1 MKIAIIGSGPVA
13 ILTAFH
19 FDQLGADV
27 VLFQRSPL
35 GGNLNLLKQAYPQY
49 KIQYQN
55 KSWDV
60 ESFYR
65 EVLVPQG
72 LELEKYNLTKH
83 GDVLRVHKRFLHPTE
98 EINNRTRMH
107 DLFRVIYSTN
117 PKESILKQLEEN
129 PEMFEKLGKD
139 VIDSLHKPVESF
151 ADFDVVIEASG
162 IGRRPNPMGA
172 GLSLALN
179 ENNLSDCGLI
189 FYEKDIF
196 EKLKLE
202 KQKSITL
209 IGENESAFLT
219 LLKLKDWLL
228 ADKTRELNW
237 VTYKEANENSLGQFK
252 EEVGAFF
259 TTIKTEFEKS
269 KEAFEAS
276 IRKWRDLED
285 YEKAKIPKP
294 TEPKAQIIIHEGYDV
309 TSIDKLLDREELYI
323 TIESPDFRIHALKG
337 NNIVTLASDNVLVCR
352 GHQKVNLSS
361 GALLDGEAG
370 YYKMELSDLNSI
382 EEKIL
387 EVQNDILKFFSKAP
401 SDESN

>member
-35 GGNLNLLKQAYPQY
+35 GGSLNVLKSVYPQY
-49 KIQYQN
+49 KIQYQ
-55 KSWDV
+55 KESW
-60 ESFYR
+60 ELEKFYK
-65 EVLVPQG
+65 EVLVAQG

-83 GDVLRVHKRFLHPTE
+83 GDVLRVHKRFLHPDE
-98 EINNRTRMH
+98 NIPNRSRMH

-139 VIDSLHKPVESF
+139 VIESLHKPVESF
-151 ADFDVVIEASG
+151 ADFDIIIEASG
-162 IGRRPNPMGA
+162 KGSIPNPMGA

-179 ENNLSDCGLI
+179 ENNLKDCGLI
-189 FYEKDIF
+189 FYEKEIF
-196 EKLKLE
+196 EKLNLE

-209 IGENESAFLT
+209 IGENESAFLS

-228 ADKTRELNW
+228 ADKTRELHW
-237 VTYKEANENSLGQFK
+237 VTYKETNENSLGQFK

-269 KEAFEAS
+269 KEVFEAN

-285 YEKAKIPKP
+285 YEKVKVPKP
-294 TEPKAQIIIHEGYDV
+294 VEPKAQITIHEGYDV

-323 TIESPDFRIHALKG
+323 TIESPDYRTHALKG
-337 NNIVTLASDNVLVCR
+337 NDIITLASDNVLVCR
-352 GHQKVNLSS
+352 GHQKLNLAQGS
-361 GALLDGEAG
+361 LLDKEAG
-370 YYKMELSDLNSI
+370 YYKIELNDLNSV

-387 EVQNDILKFFSKAP
+387 EIQNDILKYFSKAP
-401 SDESN
+401 NENN

>member
-1 MKIAIIGSGPVA
+1 MKIAIIGSGPIA

-27 VLFQRSPL
+27 VLFQRAPL
-35 GGNLNLLKQAYPQY
+35 GGNLNLLKSVYPQY

-55 KSWDV
+55 QSW
-60 ESFYR
+60 ELEKFYK
-65 EVLVPQG
+65 EVLVAQG

-98 EINNRTRMH
+98 SIPNRSRMH

-139 VIDSLHKPVESF
+139 VIESLHKPVESF
-151 ADFDVVIEASG
+151 ADFDIIIEASG
-162 IGRRPNPMGA
+162 AGSIPNPMGA

-179 ENNLSDCGLI
+179 ENNLKDCGLI
-189 FYEKDIF
+189 FYEKEIF
-196 EKLKLE
+196 EKLNLE

-209 IGENESAFLT
+209 IGENESAFLS

-228 ADKTRELNW
+228 ADKTRELHW
-237 VTYKEANENSLGQFK
+237 VTYKETNENSFGQFK

-259 TTIKTEFEKS
+259 STIKSEFEKS
-269 KEAFEAS
+269 KEVFEAN

-285 YEKAKIPKP
+285 YEKVKVPKP
-294 TEPKAQIIIHEGYDV
+294 VEPKAQITIHEGYDV

-323 TIESPDFRIHALKG
+323 TIESPDFRVHALKG
-337 NNIVTLASDNVLVCR
+337 NDIITLASDNVLVCR
-352 GHQKVNLSS
+352 GHQKLNLAQGS
-361 GALLDGEAG
+361 LLDKEAG
-370 YYKMELSDLNSI
+370 YYKIELNDLNSV

-387 EVQNDILKFFSKAP
+387 EVQNDILKYFSKAP
-401 SDESN
+401 NENN

>member
-35 GGNLNLLKQAYPQY
+35 GGNLNFLKSVYPQY

-55 KSWDV
+55 QSW
-60 ESFYR
+60 ELEKFYK
-65 EVLVPQG
+65 EVLVAQG

-98 EINNRTRMH
+98 NIPNRSRMH

-139 VIDSLHKPVESF
+139 VIESLHKPVESF
-151 ADFDVVIEASG
+151 ADFDIIIEASG
-162 IGRRPNPMGA
+162 AGSIPNPMGA

-179 ENNLSDCGLI
+179 ENNLKDCGLI
-189 FYEKDIF
+189 FYEKEIF
-196 EKLKLE
+196 EKLNLE

-209 IGENESAFLT
+209 IGETESAFLS

-228 ADKTRELNW
+228 ADKTRELHW
-237 VTYKEANENSLGQFK
+237 VTYKETNENSLGEFK
-252 EEVGAFF
+252 EEVGSFF
-259 TTIKTEFEKS
+259 SIVKAEFEKS
-269 KEAFEAS
+269 KEVFEAN

-285 YEKAKIPKP
+285 YEKVKVPKP
-294 TEPKAQIIIHEGYDV
+294 VEPKAQITIHEGYDV

-323 TIESPDFRIHALKG
+323 TIESPDFRTHALKG
-337 NNIVTLASDNVLVCR
+337 NDIVTLASDNVLVCR
-352 GHQKVNLSS
+352 GHQKLNLTQGS
-361 GALLDGEAG
+361 LLDNEAG
-370 YYKMELSDLNSI
+370 YYKIELNNLNAV

-387 EVQNDILKFFSKAP
+387 EIQNDILKYFSKAP
-401 SDESN
+401 NENN

>member
-35 GGNLNLLKQAYPQY
+35 GGSLNVLKSAYPQY
-49 KIQYQN
+49 KIQYQ
-55 KSWDV
+55 KESW
-60 ESFYR
+60 ELEKFYK
-65 EVLVPQG
+65 EVLVAQG

-83 GDVLRVHKRFLHPTE
+83 GDVLRVHKRFLHPDE
-98 EINNRTRMH
+98 NIPNRSRMH

-139 VIDSLHKPVESF
+139 VIESLHKPVESF
-151 ADFDVVIEASG
+151 ADFDIIIEASG
-162 IGRRPNPMGA
+162 KGSIPNPMGA

-179 ENNLSDCGLI
+179 ENNLKDCGLI
-189 FYEKDIF
+189 FYEKEIF
-196 EKLKLE
+196 EKLNLE

-209 IGENESAFLT
+209 IGENESAFLS

-228 ADKTRELNW
+228 ADKTRELHW
-237 VTYKEANENSLGQFK
+237 VTYKETNENSLGQFK
-252 EEVGAFF
+252 EELGAFF
-259 TTIKTEFEKS
+259 STIKTEFEKS
-269 KEAFEAS
+269 KEVFEAN

-285 YEKAKIPKP
+285 YEKVKVPKP
-294 TEPKAQIIIHEGYDV
+294 VEPKAQITIHEGYDV

-323 TIESPDFRIHALKG
+323 TIESPDFRVHALKG
-337 NNIVTLASDNVLVCR
+337 NDIITLASDNVLVCR
-352 GHQKVNLSS
+352 GHQKLNLAQGS
-361 GALLDGEAG
+361 LLDKEAG
-370 YYKMELSDLNSI
+370 YYKIELNDLNSV

-387 EVQNDILKFFSKAP
+387 EIQNDILKYFSKAP
-401 SDESN
+401 NENN

>member
-35 GGNLNLLKQAYPQY
+35 GGSLNVLKSVYPQY
-49 KIQYQN
+49 KIQYQ
-55 KSWDV
+55 KESW
-60 ESFYR
+60 ELEKFYK
-65 EVLVPQG
+65 EVLVAQG

-83 GDVLRVHKRFLHPTE
+83 GDVLRVHKRFLHPDE
-98 EINNRTRMH
+98 NIPNRSRMH

-139 VIDSLHKPVESF
+139 VIESLHKPVESF
-151 ADFDVVIEASG
+151 ADFDIIIEASG
-162 IGRRPNPMGA
+162 KGSIPNPMGA

-179 ENNLSDCGLI
+179 ENNLKDCGLI
-189 FYEKDIF
+189 FYEKEIF
-196 EKLKLE
+196 EKLNLE

-209 IGENESAFLT
+209 IGENESAFLS

-228 ADKTRELNW
+228 ADKTRELHW
-237 VTYKEANENSLGQFK
+237 VTYKETNENSLGQFK

-259 TTIKTEFEKS
+259 STIKTEFEKS
-269 KEAFEAS
+269 KEVFEAN

-285 YEKAKIPKP
+285 YEKVKVPKP
-294 TEPKAQIIIHEGYDV
+294 VEPKAQITIHEGYDV

-323 TIESPDFRIHALKG
+323 TIESPDYRTHALKG
-337 NNIVTLASDNVLVCR
+337 NDIITLASDNVLVCR
-352 GHQKVNLSS
+352 GHQKLNLAQGS
-361 GALLDGEAG
+361 LLDKEAG
-370 YYKMELSDLNSI
+370 YYKIELNDLNSV

-387 EVQNDILKFFSKAP
+387 EIQNDILKYFSKAP
-401 SDESN
+401 NENN

>member
-27 VLFQRSPL
+27 VLFQRAPL
-35 GGNLNLLKQAYPQY
+35 GGNLNLLKSVYPQY

-55 KSWDV
+55 QSW
-60 ESFYR
+60 ELEKFYK
-65 EVLVPQG
+65 EVLVAQG

-83 GDVLRVHKRFLHPTE
+83 GDVLRVHKRFLHPAE
-98 EINNRTRMH
+98 SIPNRSRMH

-139 VIDSLHKPVESF
+139 VIESLHKPVESF
-151 ADFDVVIEASG
+151 ADFDIIIEASG
-162 IGRRPNPMGA
+162 SGSIPNPMGA

-179 ENNLSDCGLI
+179 ENNLKDCGLI
-189 FYEKDIF
+189 FYEKEIF
-196 EKLKLE
+196 EKLNLE

-209 IGENESAFLT
+209 IGENESAFLS

-228 ADKTRELNW
+228 ADKTRELHW
-237 VTYKEANENSLGQFK
+237 VTYKETNENSLGQFK

-259 TTIKTEFEKS
+259 STIKTEFEKS
-269 KEAFEAS
+269 KEVFEAN

-285 YEKAKIPKP
+285 YEKAKVPKP
-294 TEPKAQIIIHEGYDV
+294 VEPKAQITIHEGYDV

-323 TIESPDFRIHALKG
+323 TIESPDYRVHALKG
-337 NNIVTLASDNVLVCR
+337 NDIVTLASDNVLVCR
-352 GHQKVNLSS
+352 GHQKLNLAQGS
-361 GALLDGEAG
+361 LLDDEAG
-370 YYKMELSDLNSI
+370 YYKIELNDLNSV

-387 EVQNDILKFFSKAP
+387 EIQNDILKYFSKAP
-401 SDESN
+401 NENN